1 MKERIGL
8 HFMQPLIALTK
19 IDYATVFLACLTI
32 LAGLLAAKK
41 IVEEFCSWL
50 GLETKWRHRSRRQQE
65 LLEETIE
72 KVYDL
77 EKQQEEFSKNRA
89 QDREQSLIIQKKLV
103 TAIEQ
108 INQKLDE
115 SQRKTNKRVQAE
127 LKERLGQSYRYYHS
141 IKQWNEM
148 EKEAF
153 DGLIEEYE
161 EAGGNNSFVHDI
173 VMPESYTWELVER
186 K

>member
-1 MKERIGL
+1 M
-8 HFMQPLIALTK
+8 
-19 IDYATVFLACLTI
+19 
-32 LAGLLAAKK
+32 
-41 IVEEFCSWL
+41 
-50 GLETKWRHRSRRQQE
+50 
-65 LLEETIE
+65 E